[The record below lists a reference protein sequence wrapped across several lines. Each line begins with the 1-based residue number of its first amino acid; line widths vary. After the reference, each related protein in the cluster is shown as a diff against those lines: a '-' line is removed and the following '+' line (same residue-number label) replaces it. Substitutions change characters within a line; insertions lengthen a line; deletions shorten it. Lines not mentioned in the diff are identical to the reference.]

1 MLLFSVVLDSI
12 TSAGKVELSGPKNH
26 SKFTSTI
33 GGGSGTNSVE
43 QVIVI
48 VSPRFPVVDSLMLNG
63 PTATAV
69 LKMVHYYT
77 SQHNYIVLVFNAGCY
92 CI

>member
-1 MLLFSVVLDSI
+1 MLLFFVISDFI
-12 TSAGKVELSGPKNH
+12 TSAERVELSGPKSH

-33 GGGSGTNSVE
+33 GGGYTQGTNSVE

-48 VSPRFPVVDSLMLNG
+48 VSPKFPVVDSLMLNG
-63 PTATAV
+63 TTATVV

-77 SQHNYIVLVFNAGCY
+77 SQLY
-92 CI
+92 